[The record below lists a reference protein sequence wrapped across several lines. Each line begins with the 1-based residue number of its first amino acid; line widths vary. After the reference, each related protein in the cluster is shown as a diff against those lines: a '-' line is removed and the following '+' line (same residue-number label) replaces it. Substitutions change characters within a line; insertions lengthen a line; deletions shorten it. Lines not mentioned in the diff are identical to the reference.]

1 MAEDK
6 QTTIIGKYLLG
17 IVSAV
22 SVIVAAAGIIALVAG
37 YMQLSAMATE
47 IATLNKTM
55 VEMKVEL
62 KVYTTNAVR
71 AEDFSK
77 MLERLREEERLNDRQ
92 EILIENLQAEI
103 RKLKS
108 P

>member
-17 IVSAV
+17 IVSAIA
-22 SVIVAAAGIIALVAG
+22 VIVAATGIIALVAG

-47 IATLNKTM
+47 IATLNKT
-55 VEMKVEL
+55 VIEMKTEL
-62 KVYTTNAVR
+62 KIYTTNSVR
-71 AEDFSK
+71 AEAFSK
-77 MLERLREEERLNDRQ
+77 MLERLRQEERLNDRQ
-92 EILIENLQAEI
+92 EILIKNLQEEV
-103 RKLKS
+103 RKLKT